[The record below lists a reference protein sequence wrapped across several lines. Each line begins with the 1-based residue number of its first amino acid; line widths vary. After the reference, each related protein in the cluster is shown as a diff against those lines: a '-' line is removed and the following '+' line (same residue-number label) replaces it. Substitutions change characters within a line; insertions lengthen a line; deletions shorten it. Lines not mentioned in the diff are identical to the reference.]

1 MFKLSGSSKTGRDL
15 TDIRTE
21 NIGTSHVEERHIAFP
36 IIAGIVGFALV
47 VAYAGYCFYSTA
59 EMIKPDKKAYE
70 KLGIDLP
77 LSFEKSPPAF
87 LKTLR
92 SAQAWSAV

>member
-1 MFKLSGSSKTGRDL
+1 MSGSSMPGRDL

-21 NIGTSHVEERHIAFP
+21 NIGTSHVEERNIAFP

-47 VAYAGYCFYSTA
+47 AGYAGYCFYATA
-59 EMIKPDKKAYE
+59 EVVKPYKKTYE

-77 LSFEKSPPAF
+77 LSFEKNPPA
-87 LKTLR
+87 
-92 SAQAWSAV
+92 